1 MLSTFRIR
9 TKLLFIVLLV
19 SAVTLAITVIAVDA
33 TRQLSS
39 SAQAIGEDGVKAVR
53 GTRMA
58 QDIMQINRAEFRLAV
73 DPSRDTF
80 DSVKQSIGNLREQF
94 EKRIEQ
100 LKSGADAKQLQ
111 TLAEAGNGYST
122 YVKDIDA
129 MFRTVEQV
137 SKSVDLSDGQKL
149 IRDEALKGRGDAEKL
164 LATLKGY
171 ADAVETQN
179 MDAVRAGRDLY
190 ENVRTILIAASVL
203 GILLGG
209 GLGFLLSQYG
219 ISKPIAMIVAVL
231 RRLADG
237 DLSVAI
243 AGVQRGDEVGDIAKT
258 AQVFKENL
266 VRTRELEAEQVAAKR
281 NAEVAQKAAM
291 NRLADT
297 FEQSV
302 KGVVDAVAS
311 SSTELRAAAET
322 MSGTAEET
330 SQQSSAV
337 AAAVEQTSANVQ
349 TVAAATEELAASIG
363 EISRQINQ
371 SSAVAGQA
379 VEQAAK
385 TSHSVEGLTQ
395 AAQKIGEVVK
405 LIEGIAGQTNLLALN
420 ATIEAARA
428 GEAGKGFAVVA
439 SEVKALAAQTARA
452 TEEIQS
458 HVLQIRTAT
467 SGTVVEINSIG
478 GVIGEISQVTTAIA
492 AAIEEQGAATGEI
505 TRNVQQAAQGT
516 QEVANNIAGVSAAAG
531 ATGAAAHQV
540 LGAATELSQQ
550 AERMR
555 QDVATFVAAVR
566 AA

>member
-1 MLSTFRIR
+1 MLSMFRIR
-9 TKLLFIVLLV
+9 TKLLILV
-19 SAVTLAITVIAVDA
+19 AVISSVTILISYFSIDAAGQLNTAAHNIAATGGEALSAARMNQDILAI
-33 TRQLSS
+33 
-39 SAQAIGEDGVKAVR
+39 G
-53 GTRMA
+53 
-58 QDIMQINRAEFRLAV
+58 RAEFRVTADPSPQTIQDVKQLINERRQQFEQRSAALAKSADATQSRQLAAVSADYQIFLKGVEDLLGAV
-73 DPSRDTF
+73 DKNAQDVTSSDGRKAIFTVAMSSRAEGEKLVAT
-80 DSVKQSIGNLREQF
+80 VKSF
-94 EKRIEQ
+94 
-100 LKSGADAKQLQ
+100 ADAAAAENDQ
-111 TLAEAGNGYST
+111 TA
-122 YVKDIDA
+122 
-129 MFRTVEQV
+129 
-137 SKSVDLSDGQKL
+137 
-149 IRDEALKGRGDAEKL
+149 
-164 LATLKGY
+164 
-171 ADAVETQN
+171 
-179 MDAVRAGRDLY
+179 
-190 ENVRTILIAASVL
+190 AASQALYGTLRFALIVGSIIGVVL
-203 GILLGG
+203 GGAF
-209 GLGFLLSQYG
+209 GFFMSQYG
-219 ISKPIAMIVAVL
+219 ISKPIALIVAVL

-237 DLSVAI
+237 DLSVTI
-243 AGVQRGDEVGDIAKT
+243 DGVQRGDEVGDIAKT

-291 NRLADT
+291 NRLADA

-322 MSGTAEET
+322 MSGAAEET

-505 TRNVQQAAQGT
+505 TRNVQQAALGT

-531 ATGAAAHQV
+531 ETGTAAHQV